1 MLFSGAWGWAS
12 NEYLPMEGE
21 GLFIVC
27 LVSTTHDYPAPNA
40 LNRQRLRTIAS
51 YVASLV
57 GLLFAF
63 SCGSKTSE
71 TPAAAAGSAGGSTTI
86 GCVPGDTRTCVGPG
100 ACHGG
105 QTCGNDAHWSSCDC
119 GVQNSDSGGS
129 SSSAGAAAT
138 SGGAGVAGSSG
149 QGVGGFT
156 DVAGATADA
165 GAGNEAG
172 AGNLSPGDEP
182 CPSGAISADCS
193 GQCGDKPAVCDE
205 PCFGRVALNS
215 ISPGMVLAR
224 TPSHVGSTYASSNCD
239 CQDPAE
245 TRFAYEFI
253 ISFPKA
259 TTASH
264 VSVPAPWSLYN
275 NGGLLGCAPPPVLDF
290 QCSSTAAGYLIV
302 WTADPNAPAVNLKVE
317 PGPCP

>member
-1 MLFSGAWGWAS
+1 MTSSARTLGLMRTGLLHRRGA
-12 NEYLPMEGE
+12 
-21 GLFIVC
+21 
-27 LVSTTHDYPAPNA
+27 HRA
-40 LNRQRLRTIAS
+40 LSRRAS

-71 TPAAAAGSAGGSTTI
+71 TPAAAAGAAGGPSTTT
-86 GCVPGDTRTCVGPG
+86 GCAPGDTRTCVGPG

-119 GVQNSDSGGS
+119 GVQNSGGS

-138 SGGAGVAGSSG
+138 SGGVGVAGSSG
-149 QGVGGFT
+149 QSVGGFT
-156 DVAGATADA
+156 DIAGATADA

-172 AGNLSPGDEP
+172 AANQSSGDEP
-182 CPSGAISADCS
+182 CPSSAISVDCS
-193 GQCGDKPAVCDE
+193 GQCGDKPAVCDK
-205 PCFGRVALNS
+205 PCFGSVALSS

-224 TPSHVGSTYASSNCD
+224 TPSHVGSNPAYAVSNCH

-245 TRFAYEFI
+245 TQFAYEFTVGF
-253 ISFPKA
+253 SQSSTA
-259 TTASH
+259 TASH
-264 VSVPAPWSLYN
+264 VSVPAPWYLYN
-275 NGGLLGCAPPPVLDF
+275 INPLGCAPPADLYFGCVNTNVHGF
-290 QCSSTAAGYLIV
+290 II
-302 WTADPNAPAVNLKVE
+302 WTTDPNAPAVNLKVE